1 MKASWAESHGR
12 KNIPKFEVCV
22 EVKAKMFGWMTVFA
36 MISVSAAGTALIGKS
51 ISQSA
56 WFASIV
62 FAILF
67 LLGLFSRVLR
77 RKSW

>member
-1 MKASWAESHGR
+1 MTRLNLMGGGLYTTGSKC
-12 KNIPKFEVCV
+12 I

-36 MISVSAAGTALIGKS
+36 MISVSSAGMALLAKAMS
-51 ISQSA
+51 PWA
-56 WFASIV
+56 WLASIV